1 MKLRVLQNRKKLDG
15 KVVLIRIDANVPI
28 KSRKAVDGPQGK
40 IARAAVDI
48 DWLRQR
54 GAKVVVL
61 SHLGRPGGKRIAAY
75 SLAPVANRLKQ
86 LLGVPVKLCSDL
98 TGEKVKRRIDAMESG
113 EILLLENM
121 RFHPGEKT
129 NDLSFAKEL
138 ASLGDIY
145 INDAFADSHRAHAS
159 VSAITKE
166 IPSYAGPLFVHEVKT
181 LESLMN
187 NPKSPVVLV
196 LGGLKVETKIPIL
209 EFFLPKADIVLIG
222 GAIAHPFLL
231 AQGDSIGSSVFD
243 KEGTELAGALLKK
256 WKKKILLPEDISTVV
271 RLSKRSKIQHK
282 SIKEIDAKDI
292 IIDMG
297 PKTKDRYKKH
307 IEKASTIVWNGPLGY
322 CEVLP
327 FCSGTRDIAEAI
339 SKRTGKAKTV
349 VGGGDTIPVIES
361 LNLSER
367 FTLVSTGGGAMLDFL
382 GGKVMPG
389 VEALRID

>member
-129 NDLSFAKEL
+129 NDLS
-138 ASLGDIY
+138 
-145 INDAFADSHRAHAS
+145 
-159 VSAITKE
+159 
-166 IPSYAGPLFVHEVKT
+166 
-181 LESLMN
+181 
-187 NPKSPVVLV
+187 
-196 LGGLKVETKIPIL
+196 
-209 EFFLPKADIVLIG
+209 
-222 GAIAHPFLL
+222 
-231 AQGDSIGSSVFD
+231 Q
-243 KEGTELAGALLKK
+243 
-256 WKKKILLPEDISTVV
+256 ILLVNSDF
-271 RLSKRSKIQHK
+271 HF
-282 SIKEIDAKDI
+282 
-292 IIDMG
+292 
-297 PKTKDRYKKH
+297 H
-307 IEKASTIVWNGPLGY
+307 ILIHSDYQLY
-322 CEVLP
+322 
-327 FCSGTRDIAEAI
+327 S
-339 SKRTGKAKTV
+339 S
-349 VGGGDTIPVIES
+349 
-361 LNLSER
+361 
-367 FTLVSTGGGAMLDFL
+367 
-382 GGKVMPG
+382 
-389 VEALRID
+389 